1 MVTIK
6 DLARIANV
14 SPTTVSNVLHGH
26 TNKVSKKTQR
36 EVQKAIAETQYVPNM
51 GGRLLARHGSRI
63 IGVIM
68 TYARRTEMMATRS
81 PFYSEIIGSLESA
94 IRGNGYFMMLYTSGG
109 VAESLGLAKTWDVE
123 GLIVLG
129 STPEDAEEFFNE
141 VTVPVVFIDTYG
153 ENVPNVGIDDQGA
166 MRGLVNRLIA
176 FGHQRIAFL
185 TDSSILVGVDL
196 ARYQGYRDALE
207 HHGIEAR
214 EEDLIRISFRDS
226 VRSAELDDLV
236 AEHFRGYTVLCYSSD
251 LYATDAMSHLI
262 RQGVSIPG
270 DVSVTGFDGNILAQ
284 ISTPQLM
291 TVAQKVEDKGRVS
304 VETLMDQIH
313 EGEKHL
319 TRIELPTQ
327 LIEGKSVAKL
337 R

>member
-14 SPTTVSNVLHGH
+14 SPTTVSNVLHGR
-26 TNKVSKKTQR
+26 TSKVSKKTQR
-36 EVQKAIAETQYVPNM
+36 EVQKAIADTQYVPNM

-68 TYARRTEMMATRS
+68 TYARRTEMMATMS

-109 VAESLGLAKTWDVE
+109 VAESLALAKTWDVE

-129 STPEDAEEFFNE
+129 STPDDAEEFFNE
-141 VTVPVVFIDTYG
+141 VTVPVMFIDTYG
-153 ENVPNVGIDDQGA
+153 DRVPNVGIDDQGA
-166 MRGLVNRLIA
+166 MRGLVDFLIVH
-176 FGHQRIAFL
+176 GHRRIAFL
-185 TDSSILVGVDL
+185 TDSTVLVGVDQ
-196 ARYQGYRDALE
+196 ARYRGYRDALE
-207 HHGIEAR
+207 HHGIAVR

-226 VRSAELDDLV
+226 IRSAELDDFA
-236 AEHFRGYTVLCYSSD
+236 AEAFRGYTALCYSSD

-262 RQGVSIPG
+262 RRGFSIPQDVSI
-270 DVSVTGFDGNILAQ
+270 TGFDGNVLAR

-291 TVAQKVEDKGRVS
+291 TVVQHVEDKGRVS
-304 VETLMDQIH
+304 VETLMDQIQ
-313 EGEKHL
+313 EGKKHL
-319 TRIELPTQ
+319 TRIELPTE
-327 LIEGKSVAKL
+327 LIEGESVAKL